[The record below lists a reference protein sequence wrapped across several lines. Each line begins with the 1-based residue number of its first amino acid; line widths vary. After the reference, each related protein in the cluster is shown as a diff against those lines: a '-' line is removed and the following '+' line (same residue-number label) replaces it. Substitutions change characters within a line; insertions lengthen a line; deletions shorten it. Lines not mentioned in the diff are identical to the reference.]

1 MRKVYLFFP
10 PLFLPLLVLAGALLT
25 AGLVTPTPGWAQDE
39 AESTDR
45 AENLQEREEDLEEPV
60 EFLSLAAVLIGDGN
74 YQRARNVL
82 SRVDPEAEA
91 LDLARYHTLSG
102 LVALN
107 LDELPLAASHFEDAI
122 DAGQEQDVVWLYLAQ
137 SYFGQQLYD
146 KTLEAL
152 DNAGPE
158 ATRVPSVFVMRAQA
172 HWELENY
179 RQAWQVLGEGR
190 QAFPD
195 RAGDFARRQVF
206 LLVDQGLYQEAAD
219 QGLQFI
225 ESGLSSDQDA
235 VAIGNALRETGQ
247 YQQAAVILEKARLTA
262 PDNVMLGKVLS
273 HVYLDQGNALAAADV
288 MRTTALYEPGLAS
301 DAAEL
306 YKRAGWL
313 IQALSLNAQ
322 VIDQQKKLKQRLS
335 IFLEMD
341 RFEQAAG
348 MAQDLSRVGLLTDE
362 DIRYALAYALF
373 KSGDFDEAEQHLQ
386 QLSRNDLFRRATE
399 LRRAMEQCA
408 ESPWQCG

>member
-1 MRKVYLFFP
+1 MRA
-10 PLFLPLLVLAGALLT
+10 LLIMLLLAGLGLPPALS
-25 AGLVTPTPGWAQDE
+25 GQEP
-39 AESTDR
+39 AESPAAD
-45 AENLQEREEDLEEPV
+45 ADPDEFEEPV

-82 SRVDPEAEA
+82 GRVDTDAET

-107 LDELPLAASHFEDAI
+107 LEELPLAASHFEDAI
-122 DAGQEQDVVWLYLAQ
+122 AAGQAQNVVWLYLAQ
-137 SYFGQQLYD
+137 AYFGQQLYA

-152 DNAGPE
+152 DNAGPD
-158 ATRVPSVFVMRAQA
+158 AARVPSVFVMRAQA
-172 HWELENY
+172 HWELEQY
-179 RQAWQVLGEGR
+179 KAAWQVLGEGR
-190 QAFPD
+190 RIFPD

-206 LLVDQGLYQEAAD
+206 MLVDQGLYQEAAD

-225 ESGLSSDQDA
+225 ESGLSSEQDA

-247 YQQAAVILEKARLTA
+247 YQQAAVILEKARLSA
-262 PDNVMLGKVLS
+262 PENVMLGKVLS
-273 HVYLDQGNALAAADV
+273 RVYLDQGNPLAAADV
-288 MRTTALYEPGLAS
+288 MRTTAIHDPELAS

-313 IQALSLNAQ
+313 IQALSLNAS
-322 VIDQQKKLKQRLS
+322 VIDQAKKLKQRLS
-335 IFLEMD
+335 IFLEMS

-348 MAQDLSRVGLLTDE
+348 MENDLARVGLLKDE
-362 DIRYALAYALF
+362 DIRYGLAYAMF
-373 KSGDFDEAEQHLQ
+373 KSGDFEGAERHLK
-386 QLSRNDLFRRATE
+386 QLSRSDLFRRATE

-408 ESPWQCG
+408 ESPWMCG